1 MKRGRAEVGHEVGHP
16 SLLTKKEEGRRKT
29 STGAATAPE
38 LEKVSGVIGYL
49 NRQAGTAFQAGAEG
63 NVKLIV
69 RLLRDGATSSDFKS
83 VIDFTGG
90 SLEGESQHDAESGS
104 RPGEADQERV
114 STASMPAASS
124 SPLGQPAEFPAIVL
138 RQRIHDRALVY
149 AHVGG
154 EAIALAGVQ
163 RYSAN
168 SVRSRGDQGTSPAFS
183 LRAVPSWRPRSTARI
198 SLRPKRLRSAHDA

>member
-63 NVKLIV
+63 NLKLIV

-83 VIDFTGG
+83 VID
-90 SLEGESQHDAESGS
+90 SQVARWKGNRSTTPRADRAQARAIRRDSQPPRCQ
-104 RPGEADQERV
+104 RPLAARL
-114 STASMPAASS
+114 ASQPS
-124 SPLGQPAEFPAIVL
+124 SPPLSCVSASTT
-138 RQRIHDRALVY
+138 ALSCT
-149 AHVGG
+149 H
-154 EAIALAGVQ
+154 
-163 RYSAN
+163 
-168 SVRSRGDQGTSPAFS
+168 T
-183 LRAVPSWRPRSTARI
+183 
-198 SLRPKRLRSAHDA
+198 